1 MLVSTRTCRTLT
13 GNGAHVTRT
22 IETRP
27 ITAAVVRNPGGPFR
41 LESAQ
46 IEEPG
51 PDEVLVRIVAAGM
64 CHTDMVIR
72 DQIYPVPLPIV
83 LGHEGSGV
91 VEAVG
96 ERVSSPAVGDHV
108 VLTFLS
114 CNACRSCRTGA
125 PAACENFNVWN
136 FGGARLD
143 GSHAIHAAD
152 GAHLNDRFFGQSS
165 FATYAIAHHRNA
177 IVVRADAPLELLGP
191 LGCGVQTGAGT
202 VLNALGVRA
211 GSSFAAFGAGAVG
224 LSAVM
229 AARVAGATT
238 IVAVDVI
245 ASRLALALEL
255 GATHAIDARAG
266 DPVEALRAQTGGG
279 VDFSLDSTARP
290 DVVRQAIAA
299 LRPRGVCAVVGA
311 SAPGTE
317 LRADINDVM
326 QNGKTIRGVVEGDS
340 VPQIFIPQLVDLY
353 MQGRFPFD
361 KLVRYYAFD
370 AIDRAAHDSER
381 GDAIKPIVRMGDP
394 A

>member
-1 MLVSTRTCRTLT
+1 MARTTD
-13 GNGAHVTRT
+13 
-22 IETRP
+22 TRP
-27 ITAAVVRNPGGPFR
+27 ITIAVVRNPGGPFEI
-41 LESAQ
+41 ESAQ
-46 IEEPG
+46 LEGPG

-72 DQIYPVPLPIV
+72 DQVYPVPLPIV

-96 ERVSSPAVGDHV
+96 ERVRSPVVGDHV

-114 CNACRSCRTGA
+114 CDACRSCRTGV
-125 PAACENFNVWN
+125 PAACENFNAWN
-136 FGGARLD
+136 FAGARLD
-143 GSHAIHAAD
+143 GSHAVHPAQ
-152 GAHLNDRFFGQSS
+152 GAPVNDRFFGQSS

-177 IVVRADAPLELLGP
+177 IAVRADAPLELLGP

-202 VLNALGVRA
+202 VLNALKVRA

-238 IVAVDVI
+238 IVAVDVVP
-245 ASRLALALEL
+245 SRLALALEL
-255 GATHAIDARAG
+255 GATLAIDASAR
-266 DPVEALRAQTGGG
+266 DPVEAIRAHTGG

-299 LRPRGVCAVVGA
+299 LRSRGVCAVVGA

-361 KLVRYYAFD
+361 KLVKYYAFD

-381 GDAIKPIVRMGDP
+381 GDAIKPIARM
-394 A
+394 AMHS